1 MFGGIGKNFSICG
14 YPFYEFKSRKQK
26 IVPDAPVS
34 HYQQECSTQIRLNFL
49 NLSIFIVNEFFYVI
63 NCLKINRVTIFRA
76 KCLRIVTLKVLL
88 TICRGGSRTAA
99 TSNMEHFVIIVNGF
113 QPLSIITKRSILDV
127 AAVLGPVLNQRKK
140 TLKLSISK
148 MKLNITNA
156 SFPVQVLQ

>member
-99 TSNMEHFVIIVNGF
+99 TSNMEHFVIIVNGWKR
-113 QPLSIITKRSILDV
+113 QLLTIITNCSILDV
-127 AAVLGPVLNQRKK
+127 AAALDTPLRLMCLLFTHIKFHFFG
-140 TLKLSISK
+140 ISTFQCV
-148 MKLNITNA
+148 NR
-156 SFPVQVLQ
+156 